1 MTTTV
6 TAPGKLVLI
15 GEYVVLEGAPALVAA
30 MDRRARVVAQAQTQ
44 FSFRA
49 PELGLH
55 QTTGFTV
62 AANGAV
68 SFSETGLD
76 ADPRLRLLSAVV
88 GAAQRHAGGALK
100 PCHLDL
106 DTAAFFL
113 RPGGAKLGLGSS
125 AAFGVALLCALL
137 AESGRLGGL
146 EPDGGDAPRYGLM
159 QLSHAAHALSQ
170 GGAGSGVDIA
180 ASIWGGLLRFQRE
193 RQAGGELAP
202 PRVSRVQPGPIAVVP
217 VWAGEP
223 ASTPQLLRKVHL
235 WKAQSPVQYWEVM
248 EKLGIYAHAGV
259 EFWTLANT
267 PALLSVVNAY
277 HTALQTLGQ
286 LSGADI
292 VTGQHVAIHTH
303 AKALGAAYKPSG
315 AGGGDLGVA
324 LCPSGQVAQKVMSK
338 LGSQGHEIVPMRMD
352 AAGVQVACA

>member
-1 MTTTV
+1 M
-6 TAPGKLVLI
+6 
-15 GEYVVLEGAPALVAA
+15 LEGAPALVAA
-30 MDRRARVVAQAQTQ
+30 MDRRARVVAQAQDH

-49 PELGLH
+49 PELGIDH
-55 QTTGFTV
+55 PVRFTV
-62 AANGAV
+62 AADGAV

-76 ADPRLRLLSAVV
+76 ADPRLRLLRSIV
-88 GAAQRHAGGALK
+88 GVAQRHSGGALK
-100 PCHLDL
+100 PCHLEL

-125 AAFGVALLCALL
+125 AAFGVSLLCALL
-137 AESGRLGGL
+137 AQSGRLAGL
-146 EPDGGDAPRYGLM
+146 EPDAGDAQRYGLM
-159 QLSHAAHALSQ
+159 QLTHDAHAESQ

-193 RQAGGELAP
+193 RQEGGVLGP
-202 PRVSRVQPGPIAVVP
+202 PRVSRVQPGEIQVVP

-223 ASTPQLLRKVHL
+223 ASTPQLLRQVHA
-235 WKAQSPVQYWEVM
+235 WKAQAPTQYWEVM

-267 PALLSVVNAY
+267 PALLTVVNAY

-292 VTGQHVAIHTH
+292 VTGPHEAIHTQ
-303 AKALGAAYKPSG
+303 ATALGAAYKPSG

-324 LCPSGQVAQKVMSK
+324 LCPSG
-338 LGSQGHEIVPMRMD
+338 
-352 AAGVQVACA
+352 AGGPEGDVQAGKSGLPNRAHAHR